1 MHKLFNARAVIL
13 LSSDILKFDNSRSW
27 ARSKEVFY
35 SVKVLPPDT
44 NPQPQATNQ
53 MEEISD
59 TEEFFD
65 CDSDSDEGG
74 LRMNNVQRTT
84 VSKGS

>member
-1 MHKLFNARAVIL
+1 M
-13 LSSDILKFDNSRSW
+13 
-27 ARSKEVFY
+27 
-35 SVKVLPPDT
+35 LPPDT
-44 NPQPQATNQ
+44 DPQPQATNQ